1 MGRLGQVPKV
11 TVKRFTD
18 EVDQD
23 ARRRELLAREPPVTN
38 TRNRRC
44 VDFEETIEADWPTNE
59 MCVSGALAGGP

>member
-1 MGRLGQVPKV
+1 VVRLGQVPKV
-11 TVKRFTD
+11 TVERFTD

-23 ARRRELLAREPPVTN
+23 ARRRELLARGPAVTN

-59 MCVSGALAGGP
+59 VCVSGALAGGP

>member
-11 TVKRFTD
+11 TVERFTD

-23 ARRRELLAREPPVTN
+23 PRWRELLARGPAVTN
-38 TRNRRC
+38 TRNTRS

-59 MCVSGALAGGP
+59 VCVSCALAGGP